1 MLVQTPSKIFK
12 TDFRI
17 WTEGE
22 NNAET
27 IILQNEATTKK
38 LISIREVVCDENADY
53 RISFEEN
60 RTIVLLPLYGEII
73 INDFYEKIIAGE
85 TLTFNIEKNNE
96 IIIKN
101 LLNNDKAD
109 FILFEF
115 ETQELPKTFNK
126 ISLNYQNRNNQFPIS
141 DVLDIPNFTGIF
153 DGRSE
158 GFYSPKNTEATI
170 FGMVINGAFEFQ
182 NRLMETRD
190 AILLWEIEELE
201 FEALS
206 ENAIILFFE
215 I

>member
-22 NNAET
+22 NHLES
-27 IILQNEATTKK
+27 ILLKKEESTKH
-38 LISIREVVCDENADY
+38 LISVREIVCDENADY
-53 RISFEEN
+53 RMSFEEN
-60 RTIVLLPLYGEII
+60 RTLILFPLYGEII
-73 INDFYEKIIAGE
+73 INDFYEKVIAGE
-85 TLTFNIEKNNE
+85 TLTFNVEKNNE
-96 IIIKN
+96 VIIKN

-109 FILFEF
+109 FILLEF
-115 ETQELPKTFNK
+115 EEQELPKTFNK

-141 DVLDIPNFTGIF
+141 DVLEIPNFTGIF

-158 GFYSPKNTEATI
+158 GFHSIKDKENAI
-170 FGMVINGAFEFQ
+170 FGMVLNGAFEFQ
-182 NRLMETRD
+182 NRLLETRD

-206 ENAIILFFE
+206 ENAIILFLE
-215 I
+215 L